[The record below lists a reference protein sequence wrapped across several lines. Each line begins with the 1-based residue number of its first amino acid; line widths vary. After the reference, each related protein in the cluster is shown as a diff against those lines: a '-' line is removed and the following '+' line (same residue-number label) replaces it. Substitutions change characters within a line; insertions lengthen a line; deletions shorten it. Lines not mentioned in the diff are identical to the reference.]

1 MARLIALIPAHN
13 EQENIEAAI
22 ASATQPGVD
31 EIVVV
36 SDNSTD
42 DTASLARAVGAR
54 VIESVDNSHKK
65 AGALNQV
72 LATELPRLRRRD
84 YVMVMDADSIIDPGF
99 VQAALAH
106 FRRDPKLGGIGGTF
120 RGGPGGGLVG
130 MLQRNE
136 YARYARDVE
145 RLNGRAL
152 VLTGTASVF
161 RAAALDDVVTA
172 RRTGRLPE
180 GGGEVYDEKVL
191 TEDNE
196 LTLALLHLGW
206 KILAPDDCLLTTE
219 VMPTW
224 LDLARQRLR
233 WKRGAFENLHDYG
246 VTRITLPYWGRQAMS
261 LVSVIATVLYLGTM
275 AWVLVAGSF
284 VLSHFWLG
292 VTAIFVLERVV
303 TVRERGIAQQLLAA
317 TLVVETIYDVWLQL
331 VQARAF
337 LDVALRRK
345 AAW

>member
-1 MARLIALIPAHN
+1 MARLIVLIPAHN
-13 EQENIEAAI
+13 EQQNIEAAI

-42 DTASLARAVGAR
+42 NTVRLARTAGAR
-54 VIESVDNSHKK
+54 VIESVDNTHKK

-72 LATELPRLRRRD
+72 LITELPQMRRRD

-99 VQAALAH
+99 VQAARAH
-106 FRRDPKLGGIGGTF
+106 FWRDSKLGGIGGTF

-136 YARYARDVE
+136 YARYARDVR
-145 RLNGRAL
+145 RLNGKAL

-161 RAAALDDVVTA
+161 RVAALKDVVDA
-172 RRTGRLPE
+172 RSTGRLPE
-180 GGGEVYDEKVL
+180 GGGKVYDEKVL

-196 LTLALLHLGW
+196 LTLALMHLGW
-206 KILAPDDCLLTTE
+206 KIFAPNDCLLTTE
-219 VMPTW
+219 VMPKW

-246 VTRITLPYWGRQAMS
+246 LTRITLPYWGRQAMS
-261 LVSVIATVLYLGTM
+261 LVSVIATILYLGTV

-284 VLSHFWLG
+284 VLSQFWLG

-337 LDVALRRK
+337 LQVALRRK